1 MGNDNTITGIFNGT
15 IHLEYLPCINY
26 AMIHNHVPSCNFC
39 ELMNSDEVD
48 WNNIKVSIDGELI
61 KYSESI
67 LEIIPPGQN
76 IQINN
81 LEISPESEKL
91 IELTEGIDTNFH
103 LTIRFPMR

>member
-1 MGNDNTITGIFNGT
+1 MGNDNTITGTFNGT

-61 KYSESI
+61 KYLRVFSKSFRTDRTFKSI
-67 LEIIPPGQN
+67 TW
-76 IQINN
+76 
-81 LEISPESEKL
+81 KY
-91 IELTEGIDTNFH
+91 H
-103 LTIRFPMR
+103 LKVEN